1 MSKKKDER
9 APHHPGHPL
18 LEALVDDGPPLSEGA
33 HLLVGLVVAGHL
45 LRGGGGVL
53 EHLQLGLGVVL
64 QVLAVAQDLAG
75 LDQGDR
81 FLETFLLASFSVL
94 QPRLKDLDQ
103 KVP

>member
-1 MSKKKDER
+1 MLRNINRSEGR
-9 APHHPGHPL
+9 QAPHHPGHPL

-64 QVLAVAQDLAG
+64 KVLAVAQDLAG

-94 QPRLKDLDQ
+94 
-103 KVP
+103 

>member
-45 LRGGGGVL
+45 PRGGGGVL

-64 QVLAVAQDLAG
+64 KVLAVAQDLAG
-75 LDQGDR
+75 LDQR
-81 FLETFLLASFSVL
+81 HRLLETFLLACFSVL
-94 QPRLKDLDQ
+94 
-103 KVP
+103 

>member
-1 MSKKKDER
+1 MHNS
-9 APHHPGHPL
+9 
-18 LEALVDDGPPLSEGA
+18 PPLPEGA
-33 HLLVGLVVAGHL
+33 HLLVGLIVACHL
-45 LRGGGGVL
+45 LGGGGSVL
-53 EHLQLGLGVVL
+53 KDLQLGLGVVL